1 MIRVLELKL
10 LVTHNQS
17 QVIKLL
23 LTCHQ
28 EYQICSPELALG
40 HLISSLVIA
49 SLIPHTHTHT
59 HPIPNAKMYLH
70 TEEEEGGGG

>member
-1 MIRVLELKL
+1 MIGVLELKL
-10 LVTHNQS
+10 LVTHNQR

-23 LTCHQ
+23 LTCYQ

-40 HLISSLVIA
+40 HLISSHL
-49 SLIPHTHTHT
+49 SLLLPSSHTHT

>member
-1 MIRVLELKL
+1 MIGVLELKL
-10 LVTHNQS
+10 LVTHNQR
-17 QVIKLL
+17 QAIKLL

-49 SLIPHTHTHT
+49 SLIPHTHTH
-59 HPIPNAKMYLH
+59 PIPNAKMYLH
-70 TEEEEGGGG
+70 TEVEEGGGG